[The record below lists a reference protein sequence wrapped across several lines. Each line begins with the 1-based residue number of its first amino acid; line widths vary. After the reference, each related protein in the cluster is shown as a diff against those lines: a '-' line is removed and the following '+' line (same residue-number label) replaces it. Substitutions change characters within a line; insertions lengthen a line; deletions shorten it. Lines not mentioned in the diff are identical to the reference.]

1 MPLPFALLLQ
11 ALPAQDTLL
20 APLQTPEPESLSLL
34 DVLMK
39 GGWSM
44 IPILLLSVLA
54 VYVFVERMLTL
65 QRAKA
70 DPKRF
75 TENVAAYVRSGDVAG
90 AKSYCADRDS
100 PIARIVRAGLDRLGR
115 PIAEIEA
122 SVEAQGKHETFLLEK
137 RTDLLASTAGIAPML
152 GFFGTVVGMIS
163 AFQQVQALE
172 GSASPAALA
181 EGIWEALVTTAAGL
195 AVGIIALFAYN
206 FLLARIR
213 RLINDLERASTDF
226 LDLLQ
231 TPS

>member
-1 MPLPFALLLQ
+1 MPLALLFQ
-11 ALPAQDTLL
+11 ALSVQDTLGVPP
-20 APLQTPEPESLSLL
+20 APPEPEALSLL

-39 GGWSM
+39 GGWTM

-54 VYVFVERMLTL
+54 LYVFVERLLTL
-65 QRAKA
+65 RRATA

-75 TENVAAYVRSGDVAG
+75 TENVAAYVRAGDIGG

-100 PIARIVRAGLDRLGR
+100 PIARIVRSGLDRLGR

-195 AVGIIALFAYN
+195 AVGILALFAYN

-213 RLINDLERASTDF
+213 RLVNDLERASTDF